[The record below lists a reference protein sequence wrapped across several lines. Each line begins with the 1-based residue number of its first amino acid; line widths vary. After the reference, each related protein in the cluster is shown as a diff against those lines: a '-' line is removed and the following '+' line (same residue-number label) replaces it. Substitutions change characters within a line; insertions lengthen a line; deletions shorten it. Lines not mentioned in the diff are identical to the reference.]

1 MALESALWCR
11 YCYGTTDSGQE
22 IAPNDPNWERL
33 QRHARQAKDDPMAFL
48 TMDDIFG
55 EVGRSETFRA
65 AFAHSL
71 KTLWEIGTKE
81 TLTRYLSGTL

>member
-1 MALESALWCR
+1 
-11 YCYGTTDSGQE
+11 
-22 IAPNDPNWERL
+22 
-33 QRHARQAKDDPMAFL
+33 
-48 TMDDIFG
+48 MDDIFG

-65 AFAHSL
+65 AFTRSL